1 MIRRM
6 SIGGLVLAGLAAA
19 AIAASPA
26 LRARVTQ
33 QWAALCGWT
42 KEAREADPVGF
53 ASYAE
58 KRLKHDL
65 DVMKETRRELA
76 AEVGQLAQKER
87 EQQALGDQARQ
98 LAEKFRAQYQ
108 LASTNG
114 GFPIEVRNA
123 AYTEGQAKAQVSML
137 LAEAEGYEQ
146 AMGQLTDVRKD
157 AESKIEEL
165 VVRINSTETQLAA
178 LSTKR
183 ELLRARQLTAEGE
196 QLLAQVDQLMTGN
209 TQLIEGNP
217 VRTVRE
223 LLDAPVA
230 KPQNTASQQRVE
242 QFLAATPVIDTDD
255 SPVSVQEA
263 SSHQRPG
270 KAKNRP
276 KRTTAA
282 KPIFQQSSNRSGI
295 HKNSVGAELWA

>member
-6 SIGGLVLAGLAAA
+6 FVGGFVLVGLAAA

-26 LRARVTQ
+26 LRARVSQ

-58 KRLKHDL
+58 GRLKHDL
-65 DVMKETRRELA
+65 EVMKETRRELA
-76 AEVGQLAQKER
+76 AEVGQLAQKGR
-87 EQQALGDQARQ
+87 EQQALGTQARQ
-98 LAEKFRAQYQ
+98 LAEEFRAEYQ
-108 LASTNG
+108 LASTG
-114 GFPIEVRNA
+114 GSFPIEVRNA
-123 AYTEGQAKAQVSML
+123 AYTEGQAKSQVSML

-146 AMGQLTDVRKD
+146 ALGQLTDVRKD

-165 VVRINSTETQLAA
+165 VVRINATETQLAA

-183 ELLRARQLTAEGE
+183 ELLRARQLTSEGE
-196 QLLAQVDQLMTGN
+196 QLLAQVDDLMTGN
-209 TQLIEGNP
+209 TQVIEGNP

-230 KPQNTASQQRVE
+230 KPQKTASQRKVE
-242 QFLAATPVIDTDD
+242 EFLAANPVIETDD
-255 SPVSVQEA
+255 SPVSTQQA
-263 SSHQRPG
+263 SGEGRP
-270 KAKNRP
+270 AKVKKRP
-276 KRTTAA
+276 RRSTTS
-282 KPIFQQSSNRSGI
+282 KPIFQQS
-295 HKNSVGAELWA
+295 

>member
-6 SIGGLVLAGLAAA
+6 FVGGLVIVGLAAA

-26 LRARVTQ
+26 LRARVSQ

-53 ASYAE
+53 ASHAE
-58 KRLKHDL
+58 RRLKRDL
-65 DVMKETRRELA
+65 QTMEKTRRELA
-76 AEVGQLAQKER
+76 AEVGQLSQKER
-87 EQQALGDQARQ
+87 EQRALGDQARQ
-98 LAEKFRAQYQ
+98 LAEAFRTQYQ
-108 LASTNG
+108 LASTGG
-114 GFPIEVRNA
+114 GFPIEVRGA
-123 AYTEGQAKAQVSML
+123 AYSEGQAKSQVSML
-137 LAEAEGYEQ
+137 LAEAEGYDQ
-146 AMGQLTDVRKD
+146 SLGQLTKVRKE

-165 VVRINSTETQLAA
+165 VVRINATGTQLAA

-196 QLLAQVDQLMTGN
+196 QLLAQVDELMTGN
-209 TQLIEGNP
+209 TQVIEGNP

-242 QFLAATPVIDTDD
+242 QFLAAKPVIEADDTPVSTQQAT
-255 SPVSVQEA
+255 VER
-263 SSHQRPG
+263 RP
-270 KAKNRP
+270 AKVKKRP
-276 KRTTAA
+276 KRNTAS
-282 KPIFQQSSNRSGI
+282 KPIFQQF
-295 HKNSVGAELWA
+295 

>member
-6 SIGGLVLAGLAAA
+6 FVGGFVLVGLAAA

-26 LRARVTQ
+26 IRAHVSQ

-53 ASYAE
+53 ATHAE
-58 KRLKHDL
+58 GRLKRDL
-65 DVMKETRRELA
+65 EMMEKTRRELA
-76 AEVGQLAQKER
+76 AEVGQLSQKAR

-98 LAEKFRAQYQ
+98 LAEEFRTEYQ

-123 AYTEGQAKAQVSML
+123 AYTEGQAKSQVSML
-137 LAEAEGYEQ
+137 LAEAEGHDDSL
-146 AMGQLTDVRKD
+146 GQLNKVRKE

-165 VVRINSTETQLAA
+165 VVRINATETQLAT
-178 LSTKR
+178 LSTNR

-196 QLLAQVDQLMTGN
+196 QLLAQVDELMTGN
-209 TQLIEGNP
+209 TQVIQGNP

-242 QFLAATPVIDTDD
+242 QFLAAKPVIGTDE
-255 SPVSVQEA
+255 SPVSAQPA
-263 SSHQRPG
+263 SSQRP
-270 KAKNRP
+270 AKVKKRP
-276 KRTTAA
+276 KRTTAT
-282 KPIFQQSSNRSGI
+282 KPIFQQF
-295 HKNSVGAELWA
+295 